1 MHILIGN
8 LHYPRLPFYWDA
20 KLCIPTIADH
30 MPTTNRFYKLKQHVH
45 FVNIEENTPGSK
57 DRIWKV
63 RPLYD
68 SIRAK
73 CFPSIRK

>member
-8 LHYPRLPFYWDA
+8 LHYPRLQFYWDA
-20 KLCIPTIADH
+20 KLCIPMIADH
-30 MPTTNRFYKLKQHVH
+30 MPINRFYKLKQHVH
-45 FVNIEENTPGSK
+45 FVNIEENTPVHK

-73 CFPSIRK
+73 CLPSIRK